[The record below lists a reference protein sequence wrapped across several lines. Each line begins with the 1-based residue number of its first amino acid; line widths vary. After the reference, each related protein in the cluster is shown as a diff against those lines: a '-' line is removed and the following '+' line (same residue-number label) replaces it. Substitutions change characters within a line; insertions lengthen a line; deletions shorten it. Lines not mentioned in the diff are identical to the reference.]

1 MDNRSSIHYRVRLS
15 PSIPPPRMPLALRAP
30 TAGFSPSLSS
40 SLRLILP
47 LEGFSSDVAN
57 DFPAAFYFLDGR
69 HYLNSPNLVTL
80 LIRPYAA
87 SFSALDRGR
96 FLCPIGTD
104 FIAFRKVLAALRL
117 HDRPIDAIRTSPLS
131 RSIA

>member
-1 MDNRSSIHYRVRLS
+1 
-15 PSIPPPRMPLALRAP
+15 MPLALRAP
-30 TAGFSPSLSS
+30 LRSSSLALCG

-47 LEGFSSDVAN
+47 LEGLPGDVAN
-57 DFPAAFYFLDGR
+57 DFPTAFYFLDGR

-131 RSIA
+131 RSTA